1 MSKGGYKTK
10 SIFYPNRWQ
19 PTEDLIAD
27 GYYYASNKRSE
38 AIEIAAHI
46 MAAACANDD
55 NELFNVGCDLMRVS
69 NSPCIFQPDY
79 TAENATDNNNRPSA
93 PITPVVPNDF
103 GDCQEED
110 DEKWDDSFDFIFDN
124 RIIVK
129 KVKSTLD
136 KLTFKKNSH
145 VTWFVVYIVFLHL
158 KWLTEGCEPR
168 PFLQWVNLHYNCG
181 WKKDYN
187 FIFSRNVD
195 AALRNNDISLW
206 KNMSANNNITYN
218 QGPKYYNF
226 AVLLRNTF
234 EIVTINGKEQKEPV
248 QDFIVG
254 KNRDRYE
261 FVLNPKNLINTGK

>member
-1 MSKGGYKTK
+1 MSKGRFKTE

-19 PTEDLIAD
+19 PTEDLIAE
-27 GYYYASNKRSE
+27 GYYYAPIKRSE

-46 MAAACANDD
+46 MVAARANNDD
-55 NELFNVGCDLMRVS
+55 ELFDVGCDLMRAA

-79 TAENATDNNNRPSA
+79 TAENATDTNNRPSVPIA
-93 PITPVVPNDF
+93 PVYPKELLD
-103 GDCQEED
+103 GQKEYDEE
-110 DEKWDDSFDFIFDN
+110 WDDSFDYIFDG
-124 RIIVK
+124 RILVKEVK
-129 KVKSTLD
+129 KNLD
-136 KLTFKKNSH
+136 KLYFKKDSH
-145 VTWFVVYIVFLHL
+145 VTWFVVYKVFLHL

-206 KNMSANNNITYN
+206 KNMSDNNNITYN
-218 QGPKYYNF
+218 QGPKYYSF
-226 AVLLRNTF
+226 AILLRNTF
-234 EIVTINGKEQKEPV
+234 EIVIINGKEQKEPV
-248 QDFIVG
+248 QNFIVG

-261 FVLNPKNLINTGK
+261 FVLNPNDLINIGE